1 VRRHDQPVV
10 LPPGSPTR
18 SRRGPPTCSEGR
30 GVGQVGE
37 PPRNSAAGVDW
48 VDADDDALRAAAALG
63 DREAFEV
70 LVRRYGPA
78 LYRYG
83 HRMLSEEADV
93 ADVVQETF
101 LAAWRQLGSFRADS
115 SLQTWLFSICSHKI
129 TDIYRQVRTVP
140 LDERLL
146 EASTDPTTDVPF
158 SGASNSQFLAAL
170 DAALA
175 ELPVRQRAAWVLR
188 EIESMTFPEI
198 CRILG
203 LSPDAVRGH
212 HHRAT
217 STLRRQLRRWR

>member
-1 VRRHDQPVV
+1 M
-10 LPPGSPTR
+10 R
-18 SRRGPPTCSEGR
+18 S
-30 GVGQVGE
+30 
-37 PPRNSAAGVDW
+37 
-48 VDADDDALRAAAALG
+48 AAALG

-101 LAAWRQLGSFRADS
+101 LAAWRQLGSFRGDS

-129 TDIYRQVRTVP
+129 TDLYRLSRTVP

-146 EASTDPTTDVPF
+146 ETTTDPTTDAPF
-158 SGASNSQFLAAL
+158 LRASNTLFLVAL
-170 DAALA
+170 DSALA
-175 ELPVRQRAAWVLR
+175 ELPVRQRAAWVMR

-198 CRILG
+198 CRVLG

-212 HHRAT
+212 HHRAA
-217 STLRRQLRRWR
+217 STLRRRLRGWR